1 MGSKKTT
8 DSLNDVL
15 EAINRERNPLKELL
29 FSPELVRRLSNQEA
43 LIIATNG
50 VYKALMM
57 QYHPDRSVS
66 ENSTN
71 SDNTD
76 LLTRF
81 RAAREKILH
90 DPLTA
95 RQEYL
100 SDRRIKK
107 VDTSVNNS
115 MIESRK
121 ILSRDSVQDSPA
133 SRLFEAFMSHETIKD
148 IDSARILFQP
158 IQLKGKNQLLSVQ
171 TDHGKSSLTLME
183 YDNSFEFNQEFL
195 EYFNDIENK
204 TGYQPVAL
212 YVSKKSADIVSQEGH
227 LIGVERDEL
236 RQYAFEE
243 GWYQVKGEK
252 SAIRDFRS
260 LIHFK
265 PLDQK
270 SQPVQLFGSVSPED
284 IERKNGFKKLN
295 GFYDEADIVYGA
307 LGQTVGQRT
316 IPAWEIEL
324 LIPNGKFTEI
334 LNEGLLKP
342 IFEPTAAT
350 IGELKNGRKLILG
363 QAIIPAV
370 TYRK

>member
-1 MGSKKTT
+1 MSPKKPTGSLS
-8 DSLNDVL
+8 DAL
-15 EAINRERNPLKELL
+15 EAINRERNPLKTLF
-29 FSPELVRRLSNQEA
+29 FSPELVRRLTNEEA
-43 LIIATNG
+43 LKIAVNG
-50 VYKALMM
+50 IFKALMK
-57 QYHPDRSVS
+57 QYHPDVSVIK
-66 ENSTN
+66 NSTN

-76 LLTRF
+76 LLTGF

-90 DPLTA
+90 DPLKA
-95 RQEYL
+95 RQAFS
-100 SDRRIKK
+100 SDQRTKK
-107 VDTSVNNS
+107 GVKSVDRST
-115 MIESRK
+115 IEPRE
-121 ILSRDSVQDSPA
+121 ILPRNFIQDSPT
-133 SRLFEAFMSHETIKD
+133 SRLFEAFMSQETIKD

-204 TGYQPVAL
+204 IGHQPVAL
-212 YVSKKSADIVSQEGH
+212 YVSKKSVDIVSQEGY

-252 SAIRDFRS
+252 SVVRDFRS

-370 TYRK
+370 NYRK

>member
-1 MGSKKTT
+1 MSPKKN
-8 DSLNDVL
+8 DFLSDVL
-15 EAINRERNPLKELL
+15 EAINRGRDPLKEL
-29 FSPELVRRLSNQEA
+29 FCSEELVRRLTNEEA
-43 LIIATNG
+43 LKIAVNG
-50 VYKALMM
+50 IFKALMK
-57 QYHPDRSVS
+57 QYHPDGSVMK
-66 ENSTN
+66 NST
-71 SDNTD
+71 NTD
-76 LLTRF
+76 LLTGF
-81 RAAREKILH
+81 KDAKEKIYN
-90 DPLTA
+90 DPLKA
-95 RQEYL
+95 RQEFL
-100 SDRRIKK
+100 STKKPKK
-107 VDTSVNNS
+107 VIKPADSS
-115 MIESRK
+115 IIESK
-121 ILSRDSVQDSPA
+121 EILPRNFVQDSPT
-133 SRLFEAFMSHETIKD
+133 SRLFEAFMSQETIKD

-158 IQLKGKNQLLSVQ
+158 MQLKGKNQLLSVQ

-295 GFYDEADIVYGA
+295 GYHDEADIVYGA

-370 TYRK
+370 NYRK